1 MQHGVFDEELGSEL
15 NLVAGPAGAHAPWY
29 RETDGGDEPRMAS
42 SADGVWERWLVNNT
56 AAPSNFLS
64 AVKVSG
70 SWTCGFLKI
79 AAGLT

>member
-1 MQHGVFDEELGSEL
+1 MAE
-15 NLVAGPAGAHAPWY
+15 PAGVHAPSY
-29 RETDGGDEPRMAS
+29 RETDGGDELGMAS

-56 AAPSNFLS
+56 AALSNLLS

>member
-1 MQHGVFDEELGSEL
+1 M
-15 NLVAGPAGAHAPWY
+15 HAPSY
-29 RETDGGDEPRMAS
+29 REMDGGDELEMVS
-42 SADGVWERWLVNNT
+42 SADGVQERWLVNNT

-70 SWTCGFLKI
+70 SWTCGSLKI